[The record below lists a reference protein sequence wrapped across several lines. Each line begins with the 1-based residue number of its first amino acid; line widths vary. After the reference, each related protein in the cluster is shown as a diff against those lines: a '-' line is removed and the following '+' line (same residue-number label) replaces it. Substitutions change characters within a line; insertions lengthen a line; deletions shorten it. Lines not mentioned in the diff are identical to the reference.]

1 MSFRA
6 KKVLFLGAV
15 LALSAG
21 CADRDVDTAN
31 QASASGGSTGV
42 GGTAPGS
49 GSASGTTVDNSP
61 LFEWTE
67 CTVPEP
73 FQVASYGDGAAQ
85 AAPGSGGAEADPAE
99 DGVEPP
105 SLQVGD
111 GDLSVLVV
119 FDKSGSMGDW
129 WGDRTRFW
137 AAHDALMRGVHH
149 YIDNL
154 TLSAILFPLETSC
167 GAPGFESERQIPWM
181 QAHDFVARWG
191 ADLCV
196 NQPSG
201 GTPLL
206 QALQVAD
213 STIDDAE
220 ALGLLEDRFRVLVL
234 TDGEANCGATPEQL
248 IAFPQAWAQRG
259 VETHVIGLPGSETAA
274 DVLRKMAEAGG
285 GVYTPVPAVAPVVV
299 LGNDGQGG
307 AGIVQDDESGGQDVL
322 TDALDLVVK

>member
-1 MSFRA
+1 MSFRTSS
-6 KKVLFLGAV
+6 VLVLGAAMAWGV
-15 LALSAG
+15 GCDPIDSGSVGSSGAPGTGGATTIAG
-21 CADRDVDTAN
+21 
-31 QASASGGSTGV
+31 SGGSSV
-42 GGTAPGS
+42 
-49 GSASGTTVDNSP
+49 TTPVDNSP

-67 CTVPEP
+67 CTVPDQ
-73 FQVASYGDGAAQ
+73 FKLASYGEGAEEDVAG
-85 AAPGSGGAEADPAE
+85 AGGAGDEPAE
-99 DGVEPP
+99 GGVEPP

-181 QAHDFVARWG
+181 QAHDFVARWD
-191 ADLCV
+191 ADLCR

-206 QALQVAD
+206 QALEVAD
-213 STIDDAE
+213 STIDRAE
-220 ALGLLEDRFRVLVL
+220 DLGLLEDRFRVLVL

-299 LGNDGQGG
+299 LGGSDGQGG
-307 AGIVQDDESGGQDVL
+307 AGVVLDDPSGGQDVL
-322 TDALDLVVK
+322 TGALDAVVK

>member
-6 KKVLFLGAV
+6 SNLLVLGVV
-15 LALSAG
+15 LALGVGCDSHESEPVESGGAPGAG
-21 CADRDVDTAN
+21 T
-31 QASASGGSTGV
+31 STTTGSGGS
-42 GGTAPGS
+42 A
-49 GSASGTTVDNSP
+49 ATTPVDNSP

-67 CTVPEP
+67 CTVPEK
-73 FQVASYGDGAAQ
+73 FQLASYGDGAGED
-85 AAPGSGGAEADPAE
+85 APGSGGAEAAPAE
-99 DGVEPP
+99 EGVEPP

-167 GAPGFESERQIPWM
+167 GAPGLESQRQIPWM
-181 QAHDFVARWG
+181 QAHDFVARWD

-259 VETHVIGLPGSETAA
+259 VETHVIGLPGSESAA

-299 LGNDGQGG
+299 YGNEGQGG
-307 AGIVQDDESGGQDVL
+307 AGIVQDDASGGQDVL
-322 TDALDLVVK
+322 TGALDLVVK